1 MTLEG
6 LTILVAI
13 LIALLG
19 GAIGVFGTII
29 GSKLESNNVL
39 RNYKREQLHEL
50 ALLLHKRKSVRV
62 KSHKLFIDF
71 METDFKSKTEVEL
84 DEILK
89 NYDNIGE
96 KFDDLTEQER
106 IIFTQML
113 LHAWEL
119 IEYAKDYG
127 AKSEEYYREARKLS
141 QESLDT
147 ISKHSLGKADTE
159 RISKLFDEVA
169 LSQDILIREISKLIY
184 KRSRLEKLIDW

>member
-19 GAIGVFGTII
+19 GAIGVFATII

-50 ALLLHKRKSVRV
+50 ALEIHKRKSVRE
-62 KSHKLFIDF
+62 KSHELFIDYIGI
-71 METDFKSKTEVEL
+71 DFNSIAEVEL

-89 NYDNIGE
+89 NQKNLNEKLDN
-96 KFDDLTEQER
+96 LYEQEG
-106 IIFTQML
+106 IIFTQIL

-119 IEYAKDYG
+119 REYAKEYN
-127 AKSEEYYREARKLS
+127 AKSEEYYREAHKLS
-141 QESLDT
+141 LDI
-147 ISKHSLGKADTE
+147 ISKSSLGKADKD
-159 RISKLFDEVA
+159 RISKLFKEVKT
-169 LSQDILIREISKLIY
+169 SQDILIREISKLIY